1 MKSEEN
7 DIRLKQLMKEIRLE
21 SPGPEFASKVM
32 GAILAEPEKKPAFVT
47 EPFLGKKFWIL
58 LSSFVA
64 PLILLLVF
72 STPETGPGVFQ
83 QFFSKVPTPD
93 WGPVREL
100 FSTALGQQGSLAWT
114 VMLIL
119 LGGSGLILAD
129 KLFEK
134 RKTLSLS

>member
-7 DIRLKQLMKEIRLE
+7 DIRLKQLLKEIRLE

-58 LSSFVA
+58 LSAFVV

-72 STPETGPGVFQ
+72 SAPETGTGMMQ
-83 QFFSKVPTPD
+83 QFFSRVPSPD
-93 WGPVREL
+93 LRPVREL
-100 FSTALGQQGSLAWT
+100 FSSALGQQGSLTWT
-114 VMLIL
+114 IMLIL

-134 RKTLSLS
+134 RKTFSLS